1 LTVLFRPVSEQFTN
15 ANIFTSHKSSVS
27 NSKNLFNEKSSKE
40 VRCMDALLFKPIEV
54 VDLQES
60 MTMEK
65 RSSSVLDFRKYLT
78 KTLKSDEIHKDLPVH
93 EKIAITRKKMKRSRY
108 SDVHTIKI
116 EVDKNE
122 TTENKNMQNMQNIHQ
137 CRSVNDLRHVSGCRD
152 LLCH

>member
-1 LTVLFRPVSEQFTN
+1 MFT
-15 ANIFTSHKSSVS
+15 THKSSIS
-27 NSKNLFNEKSSKE
+27 NSKHLFNEGSARD

-60 MTMEK
+60 ITMDK
-65 RSSSVLDFRKYLT
+65 RSSSVLDFTKYLT

-93 EKIAITRKKMKRSRY
+93 EKIAITRKKMKRIRY

-122 TTENKNMQNMQNIHQ
+122 TTDNKNMQKIQQ
-137 CRSVNDLRHVSGCRD
+137 CRSVNDLRHISGCRD